1 MRPNQPDGPRHAL
14 AAGRWVKW
22 IGGASNHDL
31 AALEDLAALAALAGA
46 DCLDVAADG
55 AVVAAVRRGMDWAQ
69 QHGRPSRPWLMVSLS
84 DGEDPHFR
92 KAWFDPSRCPA
103 DCPRPCAKVCPPLA
117 IPAQGPVLA
126 ERCYGCGR
134 CLPVCPLGLIE
145 ERSMALS
152 PQALPALLRQ
162 LQPDAIEL
170 HTHPGRASDFAER
183 LQQIERSGVA
193 LQLLSV
199 SCPEGPGDAM
209 PHHLWQLH
217 QLLQGC
223 SWPWLWQLDGRPM
236 SGDIGAGTAQA
247 AVNLLQ
253 RRRGQLPPGPLQL
266 AGGTNHDSR
275 RRLEREG
282 LADAVAG
289 IAYGGSARK
298 LIQPLLQQAQA
309 RGQALRA
316 CPDLW
321 GQALGQLQSL
331 FCRPEL
337 VRNC

>member
-1 MRPNQPDGPRHAL
+1 MAL
-14 AAGRWVKW
+14 A
-22 IGGASNHDL
+22 
-31 AALEDLAALAALAGA
+31 
-46 DCLDVAADG
+46 
-55 AVVAAVRRGMDWAQ
+55 
-69 QHGRPSRPWLMVSLS
+69 
-84 DGEDPHFR
+84 
-92 KAWFDPSRCPA
+92 
-103 DCPRPCAKVCPPLA
+103 
-117 IPAQGPVLA
+117 
-126 ERCYGCGR
+126 
-134 CLPVCPLGLIE
+134 
-145 ERSMALS
+145 

-223 SWPWLWQLDGRPM
+223 RWPWLWQLDGRPM

-266 AGGTNHDSR
+266 AGGTNYDSR

-321 GQALGQLQSL
+321 GQALAQLQSL